1 MQMMKG
7 ANAPIDGTALNVSW
21 DRTPASA
28 DIDVSAYFLT
38 ADRKVEGDDGM
49 AFYGQP
55 NVPGVSLSFTGQQ
68 ASLAF
73 DLAAIHPAIES
84 IAICAVIDTAKAPSA
99 KLADA
104 GVLHM
109 QMGALQF
116 DLDVSGMSEQALIL
130 GEVYRRNGVF
140 KLRAVGQGF
149 NGGLAALAGNF
160 GVDVAGG
167 SEPVPAAPPVST
179 SCAPTRSQLG
189 QNGTVSEPQPAA
201 PAPAVSLKKVTLAK
215 AQKVDL
221 AKGGGKIRARLIW
234 EGRRGGGGD
243 LDFYCFYVLDDGRCG
258 KVYWKDL
265 GASDKAPFI
274 RHSGDSTRAGE
285 EEIVLER
292 PEKLRFA
299 LFAAYSAIANG
310 AGSFESYRP
319 KVIIIDQSGNEV
331 TIPLL
336 NPAAT
341 SYWVAISHIAVGD
354 TIQIEHV
361 ETYGKSGISFLAAE
375 RAPRLHKDGTWDV
388 SKGEIEFK
396 R

>member
-7 ANAPIDGTALNVSW
+7 ANAPIDGTALTVSW
-21 DRTPASA
+21 DQTPAGA

-55 NVPGVSLSFTGQQ
+55 TVPGVSLTFTCQQ

-84 IAICAVIDTAKAPSA
+84 IAICAVIDTSKAPSA

-104 GVLHM
+104 GILHM
-109 QMGALQF
+109 RMGALQF

-167 SEPVPAAPPVST
+167 SEPVPAAPQVT
-179 SCAPTRSQLG
+179 ASCAPARSQLG
-189 QNGTVSEPQPAA
+189 QPGAVSAPQPAA
-201 PAPAVSLKKVTLAK
+201 PAPIISLKKVTLAK
-215 AQKVDL
+215 AEKVNL
-221 AKGGGKIRARLIW
+221 SKGGGKIRARLVW
-234 EGRRGGGGD
+234 EGRQGGGGD

-258 KVYWKDL
+258 KVYWNDL
-265 GASDKAPFI
+265 GTSDTAPFI

-299 LFAAYSAIANG
+299 LFAAYSALSNG
-310 AGSFESYRP
+310 TGSFKSYRP
-319 KVIIIDQSGNEV
+319 KMIITDQNGNEV

-336 NPAAT
+336 NPAET
-341 SYWVAISHIAVGD
+341 SYWVAITHIAVGND
-354 TIQIEHV
+354 IQIEHV
-361 ETYGKSGISFLAAE
+361 ETYGKSGIHSDAAE
-375 RAPRLHKDGTWDV
+375 RAPRLHQNGTWDV

-396 R
+396 D